1 MPNLI
6 SAFRAVIKRD
16 TRLAIRQPSEIAQPV
31 VFFVIVVSVFPFGV
45 GSNPDQLAV
54 IGPGIVWVGA
64 LLATLLALDNL
75 FRSDFDDGSLEQL
88 ILSEHPLSVLI
99 LGKIL
104 VHWCVTGLPLI
115 IVTPLLGVLLGLDT
129 PTLIILM
136 GSLLLGTPTLSLV
149 GAIGS
154 ALTISIRRA
163 GLLVTLLVLP
173 LYIPILIF
181 GAGAASAA
189 QSGLP
194 TAGHLYML
202 GAIAMGA
209 IALAPIATSAAL
221 RISAE

>member
-45 GSNPDQLAV
+45 GSNPDQLAA

-129 PTLIILM
+129 PTLIVLM
-136 GSLLLGTPTLSLV
+136 GSLLLGTPNLSLV

>member
-1 MPNLI
+1 MPSLI
-6 SAFRAVIKRD
+6 HAFQAVIKRD
-16 TRLAIRQPSEIAQPV
+16 IRLAIRQPSEIAQPV

-45 GSNPDQLAV
+45 GSNPDQLTA

-104 VHWCVTGLPLI
+104 VHWFVTGLPLI
-115 IVTPLLGVLLGLDT
+115 IVTPLLGILLGLDKS
-129 PTLIILM
+129 TLVVLI

-173 LYIPILIF
+173 LYIPVLIF

-221 RISAE
+221 RISSE

>member
-1 MPNLI
+1 MPSLI
-6 SAFRAVIKRD
+6 HAFQAVIKRD
-16 TRLAIRQPSEIAQPV
+16 IRLAIRQPSEIAQPV

-45 GSNPDQLAV
+45 GSNPDQLTA

-64 LLATLLALDNL
+64 LLATLLALDSL

-104 VHWCVTGLPLI
+104 VHWFVTGLPLI
-115 IVTPLLGVLLGLDT
+115 IVTPLLGILLGLDKS
-129 PTLIILM
+129 TLVVLI

-173 LYIPILIF
+173 LYIPVLIF

-221 RISAE
+221 RISSE

>member
-1 MPNLI
+1 MPSLI
-6 SAFRAVIKRD
+6 HAFQAVIKRD
-16 TRLAIRQPSEIAQPV
+16 IRLAIRQPSEIAQPV
-31 VFFVIVVSVFPFGV
+31 VFFIIVVSVFPFGV
-45 GSNPDQLAV
+45 GSNPDQLTA

-64 LLATLLALDNL
+64 LLATLLALDSL

-104 VHWCVTGLPLI
+104 VHWFVTGLPLI
-115 IVTPLLGVLLGLDT
+115 IVTPLLGILLGLDKS
-129 PTLIILM
+129 TLVVLI

-173 LYIPILIF
+173 LYIPVLIF

-221 RISAE
+221 SISSE

>member
-1 MPNLI
+1 MPSLI
-6 SAFRAVIKRD
+6 HAFQAVIKRD
-16 TRLAIRQPSEIAQPV
+16 IRLAIRQPSEIAQPV

-45 GSNPDQLAV
+45 GSNPDQLTA

-64 LLATLLALDNL
+64 LLATLLALDSL

-104 VHWCVTGLPLI
+104 VHWFVTGLPLI
-115 IVTPLLGVLLGLDT
+115 IVTPLLGILLGLDKS
-129 PTLIILM
+129 TLVVLI

-173 LYIPILIF
+173 LYIPVLIF

-221 RISAE
+221 KISSE

>member
-6 SAFRAVIKRD
+6 SVFQAIIKRD
-16 TRLAIRQPSEIAQPV
+16 TRLAIRRPSEIAQPV
-31 VFFVIVVSVFPFGV
+31 VFFIIVVSVFPFGV
-45 GSNPDQLAV
+45 GSNPDQLTA

-64 LLATLLALDNL
+64 LLATLLALDSL

-115 IVTPLLGVLLGLDT
+115 IITPLLGIFLGLEK
-129 PTLIILM
+129 PTLIVLM

-163 GLLVTLLVLP
+163 GLLVTLLILP
-173 LYIPILIF
+173 LYVPVLIF

-221 RISAE
+221 RISSE

>member
-1 MPNLI
+1 MPSLI
-6 SAFRAVIKRD
+6 HAFQAVIKRD
-16 TRLAIRQPSEIAQPV
+16 IRLAIRQPSEIAQPV
-31 VFFVIVVSVFPFGV
+31 VFFIIVVSVFPFGV
-45 GSNPDQLAV
+45 GSNPDQLTA

-64 LLATLLALDNL
+64 LLATLLALDSL

-104 VHWCVTGLPLI
+104 VHWFVTGLPLI
-115 IVTPLLGVLLGLDT
+115 IVTPLLGILLGLDKS
-129 PTLIILM
+129 TLVVLI
-136 GSLLLGTPTLSLV
+136 GSLLLGTPPLSLV

-173 LYIPILIF
+173 LYIPVLIF

-221 RISAE
+221 RISSE

>member
-1 MPNLI
+1 MPSLI
-6 SAFRAVIKRD
+6 HAFQAVIKRD
-16 TRLAIRQPSEIAQPV
+16 IRLAIRQPSEIAQPV
-31 VFFVIVVSVFPFGV
+31 VFFIIVVSVFPFGV
-45 GSNPDQLAV
+45 GSNPDQLTA

-64 LLATLLALDNL
+64 LLATLLALDSL

-104 VHWCVTGLPLI
+104 VHWFVTGLPLI
-115 IVTPLLGVLLGLDT
+115 IVTPLLGILLGLDKS
-129 PTLIILM
+129 TLVVLI

-173 LYIPILIF
+173 LYIPVLIF

-209 IALAPIATSAAL
+209 IALAPIAPSAAP
-221 RISAE
+221 RISSE

>member
-1 MPNLI
+1 MPSLI
-6 SAFRAVIKRD
+6 HAFQAVIKRD
-16 TRLAIRQPSEIAQPV
+16 IRLAIRQPSEIAQPV
-31 VFFVIVVSVFPFGV
+31 VFFIIVVSVFPFGV
-45 GSNPDQLAV
+45 GSNPDQLTA

-64 LLATLLALDNL
+64 LLATLLALDSL

-104 VHWCVTGLPLI
+104 VHWFVTGLPLI
-115 IVTPLLGVLLGLDT
+115 IVTPLLGILLGLDKS
-129 PTLIILM
+129 TLVVLI

-173 LYIPILIF
+173 LYIPVLIF

>member
-1 MPNLI
+1 MPSLI
-6 SAFRAVIKRD
+6 HAFQAVIKRD
-16 TRLAIRQPSEIAQPV
+16 IRLAIRQPSEIAQPV

-45 GSNPDQLAV
+45 GSNPDQLTA

-64 LLATLLALDNL
+64 LLATLLALDSL

-104 VHWCVTGLPLI
+104 VHWFVTGLPLI
-115 IVTPLLGVLLGLDT
+115 IVTPLLGILLGLDKS
-129 PTLIILM
+129 TLVVLI

-173 LYIPILIF
+173 LYIPVLIF
-181 GAGAASAA
+181 GAGAAGAA

-221 RISAE
+221 RISSE

>member
-1 MPNLI
+1 MPSLI
-6 SAFRAVIKRD
+6 HAFQAVIKRD
-16 TRLAIRQPSEIAQPV
+16 IRLAIRQPSEIAQPV

-45 GSNPDQLAV
+45 GSNPDQLTA

>member
-1 MPNLI
+1 MPSLI
-6 SAFRAVIKRD
+6 HAFQAVIKRD
-16 TRLAIRQPSEIAQPV
+16 IRLAIRQPSEIAQPV

-45 GSNPDQLAV
+45 GSNPDQLAA

-136 GSLLLGTPTLSLV
+136 GSLLLGTPTLSLI

-173 LYIPILIF
+173 LYIPVLIF

-221 RISAE
+221 RISSE

>member
-1 MPNLI
+1 
-6 SAFRAVIKRD
+6 
-16 TRLAIRQPSEIAQPV
+16 

-45 GSNPDQLAV
+45 GSNPDQLAA

>member
-45 GSNPDQLAV
+45 GSNPDQLAA

-173 LYIPILIF
+173 LYTPILIF

>member
-6 SAFRAVIKRD
+6 SAFQAIIKRD

-45 GSNPDQLAV
+45 GSNPDQLAA

-64 LLATLLALDNL
+64 LLATLLALDSL

-104 VHWCVTGLPLI
+104 VHWFVTGLPLI
-115 IVTPLLGVLLGLDT
+115 IVTPLLGILLGLDKS
-129 PTLIILM
+129 TLVVLI

-173 LYIPILIF
+173 LYIPVLIF

-221 RISAE
+221 RISSE

>member
-1 MPNLI
+1 MPSLI
-6 SAFRAVIKRD
+6 HAFQAVIKRD
-16 TRLAIRQPSEIAQPV
+16 IRLAIRQPSEIAQPV

-45 GSNPDQLAV
+45 GSNPDQLTA

-64 LLATLLALDNL
+64 LLATLLALDSL

-104 VHWCVTGLPLI
+104 VHWFVTGLPLI
-115 IVTPLLGVLLGLDT
+115 IVTPLLGILLGLDKS
-129 PTLIILM
+129 TLVVLI

-149 GAIGS
+149 CAIGS

-173 LYIPILIF
+173 LYIPVLIF

-221 RISAE
+221 RISSE

>member
-1 MPNLI
+1 MPSLI
-6 SAFRAVIKRD
+6 HAFQAVIKRD
-16 TRLAIRQPSEIAQPV
+16 IRLAIRQPSEIAQPV
-31 VFFVIVVSVFPFGV
+31 VFFIIVVSVFPFGV
-45 GSNPDQLAV
+45 GSNPDQLTA

-64 LLATLLALDNL
+64 LLATLLALDSL

-104 VHWCVTGLPLI
+104 VHWFVTGLPLI

>member
-1 MPNLI
+1 MPSLI
-6 SAFRAVIKRD
+6 HAFQAVIKRD
-16 TRLAIRQPSEIAQPV
+16 IRLAIRQPSEIAQPV
-31 VFFVIVVSVFPFGV
+31 VFFIIVVSVFPFGV
-45 GSNPDQLAV
+45 GSNPDQLTA

-64 LLATLLALDNL
+64 LLATLLALDSL

-104 VHWCVTGLPLI
+104 VHWFVTGLPLI
-115 IVTPLLGVLLGLDT
+115 IVTPLLGILLGLDKS
-129 PTLIILM
+129 TLVVLI

-173 LYIPILIF
+173 LYIPVLIF

-221 RISAE
+221 RISSE

>member
-45 GSNPDQLAV
+45 GSNPDQLAA

-115 IVTPLLGVLLGLDT
+115 IVTPLLGVLLGLDM

>member
-1 MPNLI
+1 M
-6 SAFRAVIKRD
+6 
-16 TRLAIRQPSEIAQPV
+16 
-31 VFFVIVVSVFPFGV
+31 
-45 GSNPDQLAV
+45 
-54 IGPGIVWVGA
+54 GA

-129 PTLIILM
+129 PTLIVLM

-173 LYIPILIF
+173 LYIPVLIF

-202 GAIAMGA
+202 GAIGMGA

>member
-45 GSNPDQLAV
+45 GSNPDQLAA

-136 GSLLLGTPTLSLV
+136 GSLLLGTPTLSLI

-189 QSGLP
+189 HSGLP

>member
-1 MPNLI
+1 MPSLI
-6 SAFRAVIKRD
+6 SAFQAVIKRD

-45 GSNPDQLAV
+45 GSNPDQLTA
-54 IGPGIVWVGA
+54 IGSGIVWVGA
-64 LLATLLALDNL
+64 LLATLLALDSL

-115 IVTPLLGVLLGLDT
+115 IVTPLLGVLLGLDKS
-129 PTLIILM
+129 TLIVLM

-154 ALTISIRRA
+154 ALTIGIRRA

-173 LYIPILIF
+173 LYIPVLIF

-221 RISAE
+221 KISSE